1 MNKND
6 VFHTFLLCVP
16 RPDKKFNFLFYFD
29 CRAISGGPDQSAV
42 GSTGGTH
49 GDQSA
54 TFYKLFCFVFFM
66 IKVTTH
72 LNASVNVSSVVYLL
86 AVANCLGHLIVWHVS
101 QC

>member
-1 MNKND
+1 MYKND

-54 TFYKLFCFVFFM
+54 TF
-66 IKVTTH
+66 
-72 LNASVNVSSVVYLL
+72 
-86 AVANCLGHLIVWHVS
+86 
-101 QC
+101 